1 MFYRTNAQSRAIE
14 DTFVRM
20 GVPYRLVG
28 GLRFYSRREIK
39 DVLAYLR
46 LVHNPHDA
54 VSLARVINVPARGIG
69 AKTIGDAG
77 RSGTA
82 QRTATLYQLIHD
94 LAPNLDQAVPGVT
107 AKARQSLLGFRAVDR
122 SVD

>member
-1 MFYRTNAQSRAIE
+1 
-14 DTFVRM
+14 M

-54 VSLARVINVPARGIG
+54 VSLARVINVPTRGIG
-69 AKTIGDAG
+69 AKTIETLDEVARADGTHALSTRQRAG
-77 RSGTA
+77 A
-82 QRTATLYQLIHD
+82 Q
-94 LAPNLDQAVPGVT
+94 LDTPLPGLT
-107 AKARQSLLGFRAVDR
+107 TKARQSLIGFRAVDR
-122 SVD
+122 SLD